1 MKQMRRHEEKF
12 KEYMRMNMPVF
23 NTLLEL
29 IPEDI
34 EKSATNIW
42 RPILVLI
49 KDSTSILQELMHPN
63 KKFRSSHT
71 IASIDLSQCVHVL
84 Y

>member
-1 MKQMRRHEEKF
+1 MPQMRRHEEKF

-34 EKSATNIW
+34 EKSTTNIW

-49 KDSTSILQELMHPN
+49 KDATSILQD
-63 KKFRSSHT
+63 KGTCR
-71 IASIDLSQCVHVL
+71 VL
-84 Y
+84 GDIQGVYH